1 MLVEDMKA
9 AILNEAMQKNV
20 ANTTSWPSRR
30 SCNNAYG
37 WFQTTEEVQALCIAH
52 AFATDAAEKDALLR
66 ALILEADYGL
76 GRNPMN
82 IVQMTGLGSR
92 CVQQMFTTGRNDGV
106 PGVHPGHTP
115 YMNAEAWG
123 RGYMAD
129 PQYYA
134 SKGYPAWKV
143 WPHGEALWNAPY
155 CYANNEFTPQQSM
168 RGKMCLLAYLYSL
181 GRTQHHVD

>member
-1 MLVEDMKA
+1 MVKE
-9 AILNEAMQKNV
+9 
-20 ANTTSWPSRR
+20 R
-30 SCNNAYG
+30 
-37 WFQTTEEVQALCIAH
+37 
-52 AFATDAAEKDALLR
+52 AAEKEALLK

-82 IVQMTGLGSR
+82 MVQMTGLGSR

-106 PGVHPGHTP
+106 PGVDPGHTP
-115 YMNAEAWG
+115 YMNAEPWG
-123 RGYMAD
+123 RGCMAD

-134 SKGYPAWKV
+134 SKGYPAWKE
-143 WPHGEALWNAPY
+143 WPYGEALWNAPY

-181 GRTQHHVD
+181 GQTHDHSNATHQSSAGQER